1 MRLVQRAGATDM
13 GDRDVPGLR
22 LRGWLPCHW
31 GSGSHQ
37 MTCYGDAMSRASH
50 VSIAGLSGPYLEG
63 VNDGAT
69 QALVGK
75 IASIV
80 QSRERL

>member
-1 MRLVQRAGATDM
+1 MRLVQRARSGDM
-13 GDRDVPGLR
+13 GDRDVLAPR
-22 LRGWLPCHW
+22 LATWLPCHW
-31 GSGSHQ
+31 GSGSHLL
-37 MTCYGDAMSRASH
+37 TCYGDAMSRASH

-63 VNDGAT
+63 VNDWAT

-75 IASIV
+75 ITSIV